1 MIERSLGEIAKM
13 IGGEIS
19 DEKYSNLLIK
29 GVSTDSRTIQE
40 GNLYI
45 PLIGE
50 VFDGR
55 LFIKECEDKGASAFL
70 ADTDCKI
77 KNNISIPYI
86 RVEDTL
92 KSLQDLA
99 RAYRSELKNTKVIG
113 ITGSNGKT
121 TTKDLL
127 YEVLKEKYKVQKTI
141 GNLNNEIGVPKTI
154 LSLDEDTNIAIVEM
168 GTDSFG
174 DISLTTNISRPDIA
188 IITNIG
194 DSHLEK
200 LKTKEGILKAKMEIV
215 EGLSQDG
222 YFIYNG
228 DDPTMKKEISSYEVK
243 QKMISFGEEDDNDFV
258 VKSSDDNRGKV
269 SFTHDGETYTI
280 PLLGSHNIYNGG
292 VTVLVSSLLGIST
305 DQIKKGLSEVT
316 PANNRS
322 SIIEF
327 EGFDVLDDCY
337 KSNPQSLRSGLKT
350 TKLLGG
356 YDSKILVLGDM
367 LELGDSE
374 DDLHY
379 QVGSEIDPK
388 DIDYCLFF
396 GSLSKHMYEGALENF
411 SKDRIFHF
419 TSKNDLIDK
428 LKSLITKSSLVFV
441 KGSHGMH
448 MEEIIE
454 SISKLKL

>member
-1 MIERSLGEIAKM
+1 MIERSLGEISRMLKAELCDKAYDSYM
-13 IGGEIS
+13 
-19 DEKYSNLLIK
+19 IK

-45 PLIGE
+45 PLVGE

-55 LFIKECEDKGASAFL
+55 LFIKECEDKKAAAFL
-70 ADTDCKI
+70 IDKDYKI

-86 RVEDTL
+86 RVDDTL
-92 KSLQDLA
+92 KALQALA
-99 RAYRSELKNTKVIG
+99 KAYRNELSSTKIIG

-127 YEVLKEKYKVQKTI
+127 YEVLKKKFNVQKTI

-154 LSLDEDTNIAIVEM
+154 LSLREDCEVAIVEM

-174 DISLTTNISRPDIA
+174 DISLTTSIVKPDIA
-188 IITNIG
+188 LITNIG

-215 EGLSQDG
+215 EGLNPEG

-228 DDPTMKKEISSYEVK
+228 DDPTIKKDISLYTIK
-243 QKMISFGEEDDNDFV
+243 QKKISFGENDDNDFV
-258 VKSSDDNRGKV
+258 VKDVGEKLAKV
-269 SFTHDGETYTI
+269 SFSHDGDVYEI
-280 PLLGSHNIYNGG
+280 PLLGSHNVYNGG
-292 VTVLVSSLLGIST
+292 ACLLISSLLGLSKE
-305 DQIKKGLSEVT
+305 QIKEGLLEVT

-322 SIIEF
+322 RIIEF
-327 EGFDVLDDCY
+327 DGFDVLDDCY
-337 KSNPQSLRSGLKT
+337 KSNPQSLRSGLNT
-350 TKLLGG
+350 TKMLGG
-356 YDSKILVLGDM
+356 YDNKILVLGDM
-367 LELGDSE
+367 LELGESE
-374 DDLHY
+374 KDLHY
-379 QVGSEIDPK
+379 QVGKEIDPK
-388 DIDYCLFF
+388 DVHYCLFF
-396 GSLSKHMYEGALENF
+396 GELSYYMYQGALENF
-411 SKDRIFHF
+411 PKKRLFHF

-428 LKSLITKSSLVFV
+428 LKSLITRSSLVFV

>member
-19 DEKYSNLLIK
+19 DEKYASLKIK
-29 GVSTDSRTIQE
+29 GVSSDSRTIQE

-70 ADTDCKI
+70 ADHDCKI
-77 KNNISIPYI
+77 KSNISIPYI

-92 KSLQDLA
+92 KALQDLA
-99 RAYRSELKNTKVIG
+99 RAYRSELEDIKVIG

-174 DISLTTNISRPDIA
+174 DISLTTNISKPDIA

-194 DSHLEK
+194 DSHLEN

-215 EGLSQDG
+215 EGLSPDG

-243 QKMISFGEEDDNDFV
+243 QKMISFGEGDDNDFV
-258 VKSSDDNRGKV
+258 VKASGDNRGNVKF
-269 SFTHDGETYTI
+269 SHDGETYTI

-292 VTVLVSSLLGIST
+292 VTVLVSSLLGLSN

-322 SIIEF
+322 RMIEF
-327 EGFDVLDDCY
+327 DGFDVLDDCY
-337 KSNPQSLRSGLKT
+337 KSNPQSLRSGLET
-350 TKLLGG
+350 AKLLGG
-356 YDSKILVLGDM
+356 YDTKILVLGDM
-367 LELGDSE
+367 LELGESE
-374 DDLHY
+374 NDLHY

-396 GSLSKHMYEGALENF
+396 GSLSKHMYEAASENF
-411 SKDRIFHF
+411 SKDRIFHY

>member
-1 MIERSLGEIAKM
+1 MIERNLGEIAKM

-19 DEKYSNLLIK
+19 DEKYASLKIK
-29 GVSTDSRTIQE
+29 GVSSDSRTIQE

-70 ADTDCKI
+70 ADRDCKI
-77 KNNISIPYI
+77 KGNISIPYI

-99 RAYRSELKNTKVIG
+99 RSYRSELKDIKVIG

-174 DISLTTNISRPDIA
+174 DISLTTNISKPDIA

-194 DSHLEK
+194 DSHLEN

-215 EGLSQDG
+215 EGLSPDG

-243 QKMISFGEEDDNDFV
+243 QKMISFGECDDNDFV
-258 VKSSDDNRGKV
+258 VKASGDNRGNVKF
-269 SFTHDGETYTI
+269 SHDGETYTI

-292 VTVLVSSLLGIST
+292 VTVLVSSLLGLSN

-322 SIIEF
+322 SIIEL

-337 KSNPQSLRSGLKT
+337 KSNPQSLRSGLET

-356 YDSKILVLGDM
+356 YDTKILVLGDM
-367 LELGDSE
+367 LELGESE
-374 DDLHY
+374 NDLHY
-379 QVGSEIDPK
+379 EVGSEIDPK

-396 GSLSKHMYEGALENF
+396 GSLSKHMYEGASENF